1 LNLFNSVLTYLIE
14 VVHDTSNGDTG
25 KLSIDDAII
34 DYLSKKGIADT
45 TEKLALARISSKMGI
60 SSEQA
65 EMSINRLSTK
75 NLIRK
80 VYMQGKVGF
89 ELTPKGKSAIE
100 VLAKAE
106 TARIT
111 RQLQEAIHQE
121 RKAKLR
127 SGAVNKILKTE
138 EKWQNYQIPDR
149 KLITDIEQEP
159 TKLLAAT
166 KEIQAKQPLCH
177 INPKNYDEEFS
188 QYKLQ
193 IENLAEQNNSLTK
206 AVNNYAQIKN
216 YLLLISADIESINKT
231 INRYEPITEAAAQV
245 SQLKTSICVLKSIQ
259 SQLEN
264 FDKAQLSRFEE
275 LKTQLGDKSRLL
287 ETLKKPT
294 HEFTPIKRESLAEK
308 ATRYPDPEGPIKYDR
323 KTSGSPLEEKC
334 SKCGIKRRSTSVDI
348 G

>member
-1 LNLFNSVLTYLIE
+1 M
-14 VVHDTSNGDTG
+14 HDTSNGDTG

-34 DYLSKKGIADT
+34 DYLFKKGITDQ
-45 TEKLALARISSKMGI
+45 TEKLALARISSKMEI
-60 SSEQA
+60 SSEQVA
-65 EMSINRLSTK
+65 ISINRLSAK

-80 VYMQGKVGF
+80 VYLQGKVGF

-111 RQLQEAIHQE
+111 IQLQEAIHKE

-127 SGAVNKILKTE
+127 SGTVNKTKSIDDE
-138 EKWQNYQIPDR
+138 WQNYQMPDR
-149 KLITDIEQEP
+149 KLIDEIEQEA
-159 TKLLAAT
+159 TKFLAAT
-166 KEIQAKQPLCH
+166 KEIQDKQPLCH
-177 INPKNYDEEFS
+177 LDPQNYDQEFS
-188 QYKLQ
+188 QYKSQ
-193 IENLAEQNNSLTK
+193 IENLTDQNNNLTK

-216 YLLLISADIESINKT
+216 YLTSISADIESINKT
-231 INRYEPITEAAAQV
+231 INKYEHITEATAQL
-245 SQLKTSICVLKSIQ
+245 SQLKTSLCKLKSIQ

-264 FDKAQLSRFEE
+264 FDKNQLSKFEE
-275 LKTQLGDKSRLL
+275 LKTQLADNSRLL
-287 ETLKKPT
+287 EILKKPT

-323 KTSGSPLEEKC
+323 KTSGYPLEEKC
-334 SKCGIKRRSTSVDI
+334 SKCGTKRRSTPVDI